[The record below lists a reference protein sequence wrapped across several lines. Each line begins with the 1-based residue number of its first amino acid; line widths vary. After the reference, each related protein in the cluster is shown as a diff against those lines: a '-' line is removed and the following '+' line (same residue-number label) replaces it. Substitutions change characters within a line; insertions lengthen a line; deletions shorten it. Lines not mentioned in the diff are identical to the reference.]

1 MQLTESSLL
10 LLLATALVLGTALAA
25 WASGA
30 RWRDAL
36 ADAARG
42 EEGMSYAMPFV
53 FVVPVFLV
61 LVLGA
66 YQVGMILFAKI
77 GTMYAAHMGAR
88 SAVVWL
94 PAGDPNMAQQRINQ
108 AVFTAMAP
116 FTFGSSSDK
125 GNTADPAADDYAT
138 AFLAYSAPS
147 EGKGPPLAAPGLPTQ
162 FVQEDLRQHYLSA
175 ASRTVVQATPP
186 LPTPE
191 DQVTVTVTYRVPLIL
206 PVVSRIFADKATG
219 PAEYTLT
226 SSATLPS
233 EAPKSVS
240 GTLGIQYQPR

>member
-1 MQLTESSLL
+1 LL
-10 LLLATALVLGTALAA
+10 ILVMGAL
-25 WASGA
+25 
-30 RWRDAL
+30 
-36 ADAARG
+36 
-42 EEGMSYAMPFV
+42 
-53 FVVPVFLV
+53 
-61 LVLGA
+61 
-66 YQVGMILFAKI
+66 QVGMLLFAKI

-108 AVFTAMAP
+108 AVFTALAP
-116 FTFGSSSDK
+116 FTFSSSSDK
-125 GNTADPAADDYAT
+125 AAADPAADDYAD
-138 AFLAYSAPS
+138 AFLAYSAAS

-162 FVQEDLRQHYLSA
+162 FDREGLRQHYLSA

-186 LPTPE
+186 LPKPE

-233 EAPKSVS
+233 EAPKSES
-240 GTLGIQYQPR
+240 GTLGIEYKPR